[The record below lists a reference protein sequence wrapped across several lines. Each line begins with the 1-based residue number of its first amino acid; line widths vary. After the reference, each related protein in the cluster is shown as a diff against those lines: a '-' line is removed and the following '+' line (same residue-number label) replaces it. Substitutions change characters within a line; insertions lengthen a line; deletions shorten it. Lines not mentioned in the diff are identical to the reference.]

1 MTRVA
6 AKTTVDQK
14 LEVYEVASLMKAS
27 GLPADFI
34 TAAVQYA
41 EEYEGGY
48 DLLMLWRD
56 AGDDKDAAEEREQIV
71 ADLQALLDEWTEQR
85 PGVEEKPYIRFDA
98 LKTVAA
104 KIAAFKDELR
114 RKVDAWGGV
123 SQLARA
129 TGIPQP
135 SLSRFFNS
143 AAMPRRTTLYKIARA
158 LDLSETEITTD
169 WIR

>member
-6 AKTTVDQK
+6 AKTTDDQQ

-34 TAAVQYA
+34 TAAVRYA

-48 DLLMLWRD
+48 DLIMLWRD
-56 AGDDKDAAEEREQIV
+56 AGDDKDGVEEREQIV
-71 ADLQALLDEWTEQR
+71 ADLQELLDEWVEER
-85 PGVEEKPYIRFDA
+85 PGVEEKPYIRFDD
-98 LKTVAA
+98 LKTVAD
-104 KIAAFKDELR
+104 KVAAFKGDLR
-114 RKVDAWGGV
+114 KKVDGWGGV
-123 SQLARA
+123 SRLARV

-143 AAMPRRTTLYKIARA
+143 AAMPRRTTLYRIAKA
-158 LDLSETEITTD
+158 LGLPETEITTD